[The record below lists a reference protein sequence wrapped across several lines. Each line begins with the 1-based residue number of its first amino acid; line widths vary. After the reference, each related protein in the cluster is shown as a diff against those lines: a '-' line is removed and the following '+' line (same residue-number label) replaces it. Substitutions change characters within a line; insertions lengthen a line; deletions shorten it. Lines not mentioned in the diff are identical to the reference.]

1 MKAKDV
7 MSKPVLATTPRAS
20 ARDIATQMVVN
31 RLSGMPVAELDGKV
45 ISVISETDVLKALG
59 EGKKLE
65 TLMAQDIMSDS
76 AVTVDLEATT
86 DEVIKLMQEHHILR
100 VPVTEHGKLAGIISR
115 SDLIK
120 AVLEPEFITFA

>member
-45 ISVISETDVLKALG
+45 ISVISETDVLKAC
-59 EGKKLE
+59 
-65 TLMAQDIMSDS
+65 T
-76 AVTVDLEATT
+76 
-86 DEVIKLMQEHHILR
+86 
-100 VPVTEHGKLAGIISR
+100 
-115 SDLIK
+115 
-120 AVLEPEFITFA
+120 